1 MRIITLGLLLVAN
14 FTFAQTDYNI
24 IESNP
29 IWISENYQSEAMQP
43 WRNITNAGEVF
54 EANSGFSSNP
64 TNNTSDYR
72 FDYQITS
79 HIVAPD
85 FSGEVTYLVNSADNS
100 IAIPFDGNNNATLRN
115 LLIAKHP
122 DYSGLHFL
130 IRKAD
135 RNLLVC
141 GLYKNPKTGT
151 PEKRGMDVG
160 KNMPMNDVLA
170 EEIWSQMYW
179 FNRAETLHSADVGE
193 SGATPQMMEIIENVP
208 IEGLRG
214 ERPEGG
220 KLDMYFVK
228 FPLMEK
234 TSVPFMGFGNGIIK
248 NLKNKTNQLV
258 VWMAVRDVPWQG
270 GTTNLFFYLQKMY
283 KVNAVFHPGNYAV
296 ATLFNKEGM
305 QDAQQFQAYAMQ
317 QYQKIKQLQNQAKN
331 CPGGNEGKECRSQYE
346 KQIRQIQ
353 KELEDK
359 AKQLGEKH
367 HIPIN

>member
-1 MRIITLGLLLVAN
+1 MRITTFGLLLVAN
-14 FTFAQTDYNI
+14 FTFAQRGYNI

-29 IWISENYQSEAMQP
+29 IWISENYQTEAMQP
-43 WRNITNAGEVF
+43 WGEITNAGAAF
-54 EANSGFSSNP
+54 EANSNFSTNP
-64 TNNTSDYR
+64 TDNTRDYR

-79 HIVAPD
+79 HIVAPG

-100 IAIPFDGNNNATLRN
+100 IAIPFDNQVNAALRN

-122 DYSGLHFL
+122 DYIGLHFL

-160 KNMPMNDVLA
+160 KNMPINDVLG

-179 FNRAETLHSADVGE
+179 FNRAETLNSEDVGE
-193 SGATPQMMEIIENVP
+193 SGASPQMMEIIENVP

-228 FPLMEK
+228 LPLMEK
-234 TSVPFMGFGNGIIK
+234 ISVPFMGFGNGIVK
-248 NLKNKTNQLV
+248 NLKTRTNQLV
-258 VWMAVRDVPWQG
+258 VWMAVRDVPWKG
-270 GTTNLFFYLQKMY
+270 NTTNLFFYLQKMY

-305 QDAQQFQAYAMQ
+305 QDTQQFQAYVMQ
-317 QYQKIKQLQNQAKN
+317 KLQEVKRLQNLAKD
-331 CPGGNEGKECRSQYE
+331 CPQGNKGKECRTQYE
-346 KQIRQIQ
+346 KQVRQIQ

-359 AKQLGEKH
+359 AKELGEKH
-367 HIPIN
+367 HIPMN